1 MTIQIW
7 RLLVAPPAN
16 FSSKNG
22 GDEWKRW
29 KVWVGRLLLRR
40 VCVAS
45 RKQEHIQKKTDVS
58 FLKKLLVSRNELR
71 ELENIDARNLDVLLA
86 IFLLQVQKK
95 DRRSRRTIRAHI
107 PEVFCFKLVSAFSVQ
122 HFISM
127 KTQDVLRDLPLLLN
141 LHLVQIFVICSF
153 HFSENSLYTCNKQ
166 LTS

>member
-1 MTIQIW
+1 MKAVKG
-7 RLLVAPPAN
+7 L
-16 FSSKNG
+16 
-22 GDEWKRW
+22 
-29 KVWVGRLLLRR
+29 GRSA
-40 VCVAS
+40 AS
-45 RKQEHIQKKTDVS
+45 QKSLCSIKKTRTHSEKTDVS

-71 ELENIDARNLDVLLA
+71 VENIDARNLDVLIA

-95 DRRSRRTIRAHI
+95 DRRRTIRAHI

-122 HFISM
+122 HFILM

-153 HFSENSLYTCNKQ
+153 YFSKNSLYTCNKR

>member
-1 MTIQIW
+1 MKAVKG
-7 RLLVAPPAN
+7 L
-16 FSSKNG
+16 
-22 GDEWKRW
+22 
-29 KVWVGRLLLRR
+29 GRSA
-40 VCVAS
+40 AS
-45 RKQEHIQKKTDVS
+45 QKSLCSIKKTRTHSEKTDVS

-95 DRRSRRTIRAHI
+95 DRRRTIRAHI

-153 HFSENSLYTCNKQ
+153 YFSENSLYMGDKL